1 MKSYETVEE
10 YIGSFPTEIQITL
23 EQLRKAIKSNAPD
36 AIESMSYGMPGY
48 KLNNKPLVYFGG
60 FKKHIGFFPTP
71 NGIKTFEKE
80 LSKYKT
86 SKGTAQFPLDQPL
99 PMNLIT
105 QIIKYRVSEAL
116 KK

>member
-36 AIESMSYGMPGY
+36 TIESMSYGMPGY

-71 NGIKTFEKE
+71 SGVEAFKKD
-80 LSKYKT
+80 LSDYTT
-86 SKGTAQFPLDQPL
+86 SKGTIQFPLNKPL
-99 PMNLIT
+99 PLSLIT
-105 QIIKYRVSEAL
+105 KIVKFRVKENAA
-116 KK
+116 K